1 MSDDKVKRWSMRKI
15 WYEYGNALLTMVITS
30 LLIGILLFTG
40 MEKNQVPL
48 LNNEIGQVFRI

>member
-1 MSDDKVKRWSMRKI
+1 MRKI

-40 MEKNQVPL
+40 MEKNKVPL

>member
-1 MSDDKVKRWSMRKI
+1 MRKI